1 MSTNPFDKIKSRLDN
16 PSSANAGGISSS
28 GSAYRTRLSN
38 ITKQYDEATSIFN
51 NSYSNLKASAEAEVK
66 AVNDRLKKQ
75 QRTQAILGTL
85 TSLATLA
92 PKAMSFVNSIKA
104 CKAASSNSKT
114 TPREKQN
121 QLQQF
126 TQQLNEAKSKLSSSE
141 AEVKKL
147 DSEIADL
154 KAIVNDSKAAV
165 EAQKKV
171 YTKTDELNKL
181 EGLDDSTDETLKG
194 LTQNI
199 ETQNGIK
206 TEGEN
211 EKNSANEEL
220 FAANAE
226 LKQAEA
232 MPMTVKKQTG
242 TDPTT
247 GAPIYTEVENTARKE
262 AIKAA
267 QDKIAAAK
275 EKVKAAEDKINK
287 AETEIKQ
294 LEKQKTK
301 RKNEIATQIE
311 AKKQELNAAKEENA
325 KVASAATTLKE
336 KETERKNKDA
346 ERARLSG
353 EVTQF
358 ETAIAEL
365 KKAAN
370 APSTQ
375 QNENEDPKK
384 KKQA

>member
-104 CKAASSNSKT
+104 CKAASTNSKT

-154 KAIVNDSKAAV
+154 KAIVNDSKAAA

-171 YTKTDELNKL
+171 DTKTDELKKL

-232 MPMTVKKQTG
+232 MP
-242 TDPTT
+242 
-247 GAPIYTEVENTARKE
+247 ITEVENTARKE

-275 EKVKAAEDKINK
+275 EKVKAAEDKIDK

-294 LEKQKTK
+294 LEAQKTE

-325 KVASAATTLKE
+325 KVASAATTLEE

>member
-104 CKAASSNSKT
+104 CKAASTNSKT

-154 KAIVNDSKAAV
+154 KAIVNDSKAAA

-171 YTKTDELNKL
+171 YTKTDELKKL

-232 MPMTVKKQTG
+232 MPMN
-242 TDPTT
+242 
-247 GAPIYTEVENTARKE
+247 TEVENTARKE

-275 EKVKAAEDKINK
+275 EKVKAAEDKIVK

-294 LEKQKTK
+294 LEAQKTE

-311 AKKQELNAAKEENA
+311 AKKQELNAAKEENE
-325 KVASAATTLKE
+325 KVASAATTLEE

-358 ETAIAEL
+358 EKAIAEL

-375 QNENEDPKK
+375 QSENEDPTK
-384 KKQA
+384 KKQS

>member
-206 TEGEN
+206 AEGEN
-211 EKNSANEEL
+211 EKKAANEEL
-220 FAANAE
+220 FAANYE
-226 LKQAEA
+226 LEQAEA

-247 GAPIYTEVENTARKE
+247 GAPIYTKDDTARKE

-267 QDKIAAAK
+267 QDKIDKAK
-275 EKVKAAEDKINK
+275 KKVKDAEDKINK

-294 LEKQKTK
+294 LEAQKTK

-311 AKKQELNAAKEENA
+311 AKKQELNAAKEENE
-325 KVASAATTLKE
+325 KVASAATTLEE